1 MTRKAP
7 ALFLLLA
14 TAALLTLGL
23 GGAGGARAGAFSD
36 WAAVLVAGDFH
47 AHSGGPSEA
56 FDNARRDMTRELEA
70 AGFSPANIQQ
80 FSVRPER
87 YRDEP
92 VMLSQPG
99 LIRSRLVTLADRAR
113 GGCLVY
119 FTSHGSPAGLVVGER
134 LLSPAGL
141 ARIVDDA
148 CRRRPTVVIVSAC
161 FSGVFVTPLSRPD
174 RMVLTAAR
182 PDRSSFGCGES
193 DKYPYFDTC
202 LIQTLPQSADF
213 VQLGGDV
220 QTCVAA
226 REKATHMAPPSEP
239 QLFVGPQFLPLAPF
253 YRLAVSQ
260 TASDDPDDASRG
272 QRSP

>member
-7 ALFLLLA
+7 ASLFLLTA
-14 TAALLTLGL
+14 AALLALGL

-36 WAAVLVAGDFH
+36 WAAVVVAGDFH

-70 AGFSPANIQQ
+70 AGFSPSNVRQ
-80 FSVRPER
+80 FSVRPQLYPAEHVMQS
-87 YRDEP
+87 EP
-92 VMLSQPG
+92 RLIGSQ
-99 LIRSRLVTLADRAR
+99 LASLASQAR

-119 FTSHGSPAGLVVGER
+119 FTSHGSPAGVVVGDR

-141 ARIVDDA
+141 ARMVDDA
-148 CRRRPTVVIVSAC
+148 CGPRLTVVILSAC
-161 FSGVFVTPLSRPD
+161 FSGVFVPPLSKPE

-202 LIQTLPQSADF
+202 LIQTLPQSMDF
-213 VQLGGDV
+213 VQLAGA
-220 QTCVAA
+220 TKACVAA

-239 QLFVGPQFLPLAPF
+239 QLFVGPQFRPVAPF
-253 YRLAVSQ
+253 YRFAVSQ
-260 TASDDPDDASRG
+260 TADADPHDPSPG
-272 QRSP
+272 QGSP